1 MPFSTP
7 IMQCR
12 HDMTSGHGME
22 LKWLED
28 LVALAEA
35 GSLTEAAAR
44 RNVTQPAFT
53 RRIKAIEAAL
63 GAEVLDRAR
72 KPARILPAIA
82 RQLDAMR
89 TLAIDVRRLKQDIT
103 APDGERRQLVIAGQ
117 HALTVAYLPA
127 FIARIRDSFPNL
139 TFRLRSANRDE
150 CYSLLMTR
158 QADVLLAYE
167 TARLPIAP
175 DETLIEK
182 IRIGGDQLI
191 PIAAPGLLTAES
203 RRTPHKTRLPET
215 LKIIAYP
222 RDVFFGA
229 LQHQELLPLLSERHR
244 VVTVCETALA
254 PAVLQLALAGAGIA
268 WVPSRLAAD
277 PITRGDLIDL
287 GDDLGRIPLDI
298 MVARLRTPRSRLAES
313 LWTQFGLTSDGP
325 LPSS

>member
-1 MPFSTP
+1 
-7 IMQCR
+7 
-12 HDMTSGHGME
+12 ME

-53 RRIKAIEAAL
+53 RRIKAIEVSL
-63 GAEVLDRAR
+63 GTEVLDRAR
-72 KPARILPAIA
+72 KPARILPAIS

-89 TLAIDVRRLKQDIT
+89 TLAVDVRRLKQDMQ
-103 APDGERRQLVIAGQ
+103 APEGARRQLVIAAQ
-117 HALTVAYLPA
+117 HALTVAHLPA
-127 FIARIRDSFPNL
+127 FIARIQDAFPNL

-158 QADVLLAYE
+158 QANMLVAYE

-182 IRIGGDQLI
+182 LRIGGDQLV
-191 PIAAPGLLTAES
+191 PIGAS
-203 RRTPHKTRLPET
+203 RHVPVVGRKRSGKPTLPDT

-229 LQHQELLPLLSERHR
+229 LQQQEVLPALSQRHK
-244 VVTVCETALA
+244 VTTVCETALV
-254 PAVLQLALAGAGIA
+254 PAVLQLALSGAGIA
-268 WVPSRLAAD
+268 WVPRRLAAD
-277 PITRGDLIDL
+277 AIARGDLHDL
-287 GDDLGRIPLDI
+287 GDALGVVPLDI
-298 MVARLRTPRSRLAES
+298 MAARLRTPRSPLAET
-313 LWTQFGLTSDGP
+313 LWAQFELMAG
-325 LPSS
+325 

>member
-1 MPFSTP
+1 
-7 IMQCR
+7 
-12 HDMTSGHGME
+12 ME

-53 RRIKAIEAAL
+53 RRIKAIEVSL
-63 GAEVLDRAR
+63 GTEVLDRAR

-89 TLAIDVRRLKQDIT
+89 VLAVDVRRLTQDMR
-103 APDGERRQLVIAGQ
+103 APEGTRRQLVIAAQ

-127 FIARIRDSFPNL
+127 FIARMQDAFPNL
-139 TFRLRSANRDE
+139 TFRLRSANRNE

-158 QADVLLAYE
+158 QANILVAYE

-182 IRIGGDQLI
+182 LRIGGDQLV
-191 PIAAPGLLTAES
+191 PIVAPGVLPVAS
-203 RRTPHKTRLPET
+203 RETPHEPRLPET

-222 RDVFFGA
+222 RDVFFGT
-229 LQHQELLPLLSERHR
+229 LQQQEVLPLLSRDHR
-244 VVTVCETALA
+244 FDTVCETALV
-254 PAVLQLALAGAGIA
+254 PAVLQLALSGTGIG
-268 WVPSRLAAD
+268 WVPRQLATD
-277 PITRGDLIDL
+277 PIARGDLHDL
-287 GDDLGRIPLDI
+287 SDALGAVPLDI
-298 MVARLRTPRSRLAES
+298 MVARLRTPRSKLAES
-313 LWTQFGLTSDGP
+313 LWAQFELIAGGHRTVE
-325 LPSS
+325 